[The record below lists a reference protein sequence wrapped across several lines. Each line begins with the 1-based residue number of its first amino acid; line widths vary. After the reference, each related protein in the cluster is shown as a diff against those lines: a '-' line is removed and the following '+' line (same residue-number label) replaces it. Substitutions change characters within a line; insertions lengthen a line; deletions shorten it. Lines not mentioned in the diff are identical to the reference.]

1 VKKPRAE
8 SRRRGGQDLDSFLR
22 KSHREH
28 YILKLFVTGSTP
40 RSLQAI
46 TQVKA
51 ICEEE
56 LAGRYTLQVIDVHQE
71 PHLAEKD
78 QIVAL
83 PTLLKTLPAPLR
95 KVLGS
100 FSEREKI
107 LAVLGVPS
115 KRSPK

>member
-1 VKKPRAE
+1 MKKPRSE
-8 SRRRGGQDLDSFLR
+8 IHIRGRQDLESLLR
-22 KSHREH
+22 KKQREH

-51 ICEEE
+51 MCEEE
-56 LAGRYTLQVIDVHQE
+56 LAGRYTLEVIDVHQE

-95 KVLGS
+95 KVLGN
-100 FSEREKI
+100 FSEKEKI

-115 KRSPK
+115 KRRPK

>member
-1 VKKPRAE
+1 MKKPRSKA
-8 SRRRGGQDLDSFLR
+8 RRQGNQDLESILR
-22 KSHREH
+22 KGRREH

-46 TQVKA
+46 TQVKSF
-51 ICEEE
+51 CEDE
-56 LAGRYTLQVIDVHQE
+56 LAGRYTLEVIDVHQE

-83 PTLLKTLPAPLR
+83 PTLRKTLPAPLR

-107 LAVLGVPS
+107 LAVLGVTP

>member
-1 VKKPRAE
+1 MKKPRSK
-8 SRRRGGQDLDSFLR
+8 SRRQGNQDLDSLLR

-56 LAGRYTLQVIDVHQE
+56 LAGRYTLEVIDVHQE

-78 QIVAL
+78 QIIAL
-83 PTLLKTLPAPLR
+83 PTLLKTLPIPLR

-100 FSEREKI
+100 FSEKEKI
-107 LAVLGVPS
+107 LAVLGV
-115 KRSPK
+115 SPKRASK

>member
-1 VKKPRAE
+1 VKSSRAKG
-8 SRRRGGQDLDSFLR
+8 RRRGSPDLDSILL
-22 KSHREH
+22 KSRREH

-56 LAGRYTLQVIDVHQE
+56 LTGRYTLEVIDVHQE

-115 KRSPK
+115 KRTRK

>member
-1 VKKPRAE
+1 VKSPRTKGH
-8 SRRRGGQDLDSFLR
+8 SRGSSDLETLLR
-22 KSHREH
+22 KSRREH

-40 RSLQAI
+40 RSLHAI
-46 TQVKA
+46 AQVKA
-51 ICEEE
+51 LCEEE
-56 LAGRYTLQVIDVHQE
+56 LAGRYTLEVIDVHQE

-115 KRSPK
+115 KRTPK

>member
-1 VKKPRAE
+1 MKKSSAKGPPRGSEDLE
-8 SRRRGGQDLDSFLR
+8 SILR
-22 KSHREH
+22 KGRRDH

-46 TQVKA
+46 AHVKA
-51 ICEEE
+51 MCEED

-107 LAVLGVPS
+107 LAVLGV
-115 KRSPK
+115 SPKRTPK